1 MPHNLW
7 IKKLWASKNGQKYTN
22 QLPLI
27 FDSDFFDNYNF
38 QIGKKNNGVLNICYW
53 ILNKIIF
60 MSINE

>member
-7 IKKLWASKNGQKYTN
+7 IKKLWASENGQKYTN

-38 QIGKKNNGVLNICYW
+38 QIGKKIWGIEYLLLNI
-53 ILNKIIF
+53 K
-60 MSINE
+60 